1 MRQSPPARSHR
12 WFHNMPDPTPDF
24 ASRPAA
30 DRLTE
35 AEWRIN
41 EAWRTEASILDLS
54 KIGLTTLPESL
65 GGL

>member
-1 MRQSPPARSHR
+1 
-12 WFHNMPDPTPDF
+12 MPDPTPDF